1 MEVICLEEA
10 AFYELIETVIERMQ
24 QKNTAVPA
32 QWLNTDEAMSFLNI
46 KSKTTMQQL
55 RDSGKIRY
63 SQPQKRIILYDRK
76 SLETYLEQNANET
89 F

>member
-1 MEVICLEEA
+1 MEVICLEEI
-10 AFYELIETVIERMQ
+10 AFYELVETVVERMQ
-24 QKNTAVPA
+24 QKNASA
-32 QWLNTDEAMSFLNI
+32 AARWLNTDEAMSFLNI

-63 SQPQKRIILYDRK
+63 TQPQKRIILYDRE
-76 SLETYLEQNANET
+76 SLEAYLEENAKET